1 LLTRASQES
10 PSRVAPPGAR
20 RGHPRY
26 ARVHAF
32 ARPRTPET
40 MSADETADL
49 DALQLVCPITAELFE
64 DPVLLVEDGHTY
76 ERSAVTAWLEKHD
89 TSPMSGAALATKTL
103 APNIRARQQAD
114 TARGSK
120 PPLDGK
126 RHNEVT
132 NLGPARAAANAA
144 ATGASERNA
153 RFVRRPLEIEPAPPP
168 SAPPPPPPAPGKFP
182 LTPPHAEKMSREA
195 AKKARADAEMAEAL
209 MDEERKAAEADAMDP
224 GEAASSKERRLPSK
238 EEHAAK
244 GETKQWQKEAA
255 AKEEHAAKE
264 AAANAAELTRWVRSY
279 DEPNGGP
286 RGMQRP
292 AYDWFDSHDP
302 WEHRWPVHRA
312 AMRGE
317 CDRIRE
323 LTVSTNRFDANAKMT
338 DWYDS
343 EPLGWAASFGQLD
356 AVRALIE
363 CGADPLRPPNAAGN
377 TPLRDAER
385 EGHAHVVRFLKEY
398 AYRKAHGVTSESVI
412 NPGVVFRGAPDA
424 LGDPMESNFGF
435 VMCPV
440 FGHPEFDK
448 GAYHAPLGCCCA
460 VQNRAKVNFQNQP
473 GFYCEPFVEGFKNL
487 LCLPL
492 IVPCYV
498 VTCFYKPCGGLC
510 WWGDAPCTEQRVT
523 PQYARVFPCCLT
535 RGAAVDRRRDARR
548 ETQEMIGHG
557 FSVKNAPSRKFP

>member
-1 LLTRASQES
+1 
-10 PSRVAPPGAR
+10 
-20 RGHPRY
+20 
-26 ARVHAF
+26 
-32 ARPRTPET
+32 

-120 PPLDGK
+120 PPLDAK

-153 RFVRRPLEIEPAPPP
+153 RFVRSEIEPAHPP
-168 SAPPPPPPAPGKFP
+168 SAPPLPPPAPGKLP

-195 AKKARADAEMAEAL
+195 AKKAQADAEMAEAL
-209 MDEERKAAEADAMDP
+209 MDEERKAAEADEMDP
-224 GEAASSKERRLPSK
+224 GKAASSKERRLPS
-238 EEHAAK
+238 
-244 GETKQWQKEAA
+244 
-255 AKEEHAAKE
+255 KEEHAAKE

-279 DEPNGGP
+279 DAPNGGP
-286 RGMQRP
+286 RAMQRP

-363 CGADPLRPPNAAGN
+363 YGADPLRPPNAAGN

-492 IVPCYV
+492 IVPLYV
-498 VTCFYKPCGGLC
+498 ATCFYKPCGGLC

>member
-1 LLTRASQES
+1 MLTRASQES

-114 TARGSK
+114 TARGGK
-120 PPLDGK
+120 PPNDAK

-132 NLGPARAAANAA
+132 NLGPANAA

-168 SAPPPPPPAPGKFP
+168 SAPPPPPPAPGKLP
-182 LTPPHAEKMSREA
+182 LTPPNAEKMSREAAEA
-195 AKKARADAEMAEAL
+195 AKKARADAKTAEAL
-209 MDEERKAAEADAMDP
+209 MDEERKAAEADEMDP

-255 AKEEHAAKE
+255 AKAAELQKE
-264 AAANAAELTRWVRSY
+264 AAAKAAELTRWVRSY
-279 DEPNGGP
+279 DAPNGGP
-286 RGMQRP
+286 RAMQRP
-292 AYDWFDSHDP
+292 AYAWFDSHDP

-317 CDRIRE
+317 CDRIRV
-323 LTVSTNRFDANAKMT
+323 LTVSTNRFDAYAKMT

-385 EGHAHVVRFLKEY
+385 EGHAHVVRFLKEF
-398 AYRKAHGVTSESVI
+398 AFRKA
-412 NPGVVFRGAPDA
+412 NGARA
-424 LGDPMESNFGF
+424 FT
-435 VMCPV
+435 
-440 FGHPEFDK
+440 
-448 GAYHAPLGCCCA
+448 
-460 VQNRAKVNFQNQP
+460 NRAGV
-473 GFYCEPFVEGFKNL
+473 CA
-487 LCLPL
+487 
-492 IVPCYV
+492 
-498 VTCFYKPCGGLC
+498 GG
-510 WWGDAPCTEQRVT
+510 GTRRAPSKESR
-523 PQYARVFPCCLT
+523 RST
-535 RGAAVDRRRDARR
+535 RGFSRAA
-548 ETQEMIGHG
+548 
-557 FSVKNAPSRKFP
+557 

>member
-1 LLTRASQES
+1 
-10 PSRVAPPGAR
+10 
-20 RGHPRY
+20 
-26 ARVHAF
+26 
-32 ARPRTPET
+32 

-114 TARGSK
+114 TARGGK
-120 PPLDGK
+120 PPNDAK

-132 NLGPARAAANAA
+132 NLGPANAA

-168 SAPPPPPPAPGKFP
+168 SAPPPPPPAPGKLP

-195 AKKARADAEMAEAL
+195 AKKAQADAEMAEAL
-209 MDEERKAAEADAMDP
+209 MDEERKAAEADEMDP
-224 GEAASSKERRLPSK
+224 GAAASSKERRLPS
-238 EEHAAK
+238 
-244 GETKQWQKEAA
+244 
-255 AKEEHAAKE
+255 KEEHAAKE

-302 WEHRWPVHRA
+302 WQHRWPVHRA

-398 AYRKAHGVTSESVI
+398 EYRKAHGVTSESVI
-412 NPGVVFRGAPDA
+412 NPGAVFRGAPDA

>member
-1 LLTRASQES
+1 MLTRASQES

-114 TARGSK
+114 TALGGK
-120 PPLDGK
+120 PPNDAK
-126 RHNEVT
+126 RHNEFT
-132 NLGPARAAANAA
+132 NLGPANAA

-168 SAPPPPPPAPGKFP
+168 SAPPPPPPAPGKLP
-182 LTPPHAEKMSREA
+182 LTPPNAEKMSREAAEA
-195 AKKARADAEMAEAL
+195 AKKARADAKTAEAL
-209 MDEERKAAEADAMDP
+209 MDEERKAAEADEMDP

-244 GETKQWQKEAA
+244 GERKQWQKEAA
-255 AKEEHAAKE
+255 AKAAELQKE

-279 DEPNGGP
+279 DAPNGGP
-286 RGMQRP
+286 RAMQRP
-292 AYDWFDSHDP
+292 AYAWFDSHDP

-323 LTVSTNRFDANAKMT
+323 DDGL
-338 DWYDS
+338 
-343 EPLGWAASFGQLD
+343 
-356 AVRALIE
+356 VRQRTARVGGE
-363 CGADPLRPPNAAGN
+363 FRPAG
-377 TPLRDAER
+377 
-385 EGHAHVVRFLKEY
+385 
-398 AYRKAHGVTSESVI
+398 
-412 NPGVVFRGAPDA
+412 RGA
-424 LGDPMESNFGF
+424 
-435 VMCPV
+435 C
-440 FGHPEFDK
+440 FDRVRRRS
-448 GAYHAPLGCCCA
+448 APAAQRRREHAFAGRRARGTRARRSILEGVR
-460 VQNRAKVNFQNQP
+460 VQKSEW
-473 GFYCEPFVEGFKNL
+473 G
-487 LCLPL
+487 
-492 IVPCYV
+492 
-498 VTCFYKPCGGLC
+498 TCFYKPCGGLC

-557 FSVKNAPSRKFP
+557 FSVKNAPEGGKQQQRKAADAAKKSELADFQGATKFMGVKKGYVFKKGPKGIGYYVDSNPPKRGWINTGLASDNFI

>member
-1 LLTRASQES
+1 
-10 PSRVAPPGAR
+10 
-20 RGHPRY
+20 
-26 ARVHAF
+26 
-32 ARPRTPET
+32 
-40 MSADETADL
+40 
-49 DALQLVCPITAELFE
+49 
-64 DPVLLVEDGHTY
+64 
-76 ERSAVTAWLEKHD
+76 
-89 TSPMSGAALATKTL
+89 
-103 APNIRARQQAD
+103 
-114 TARGSK
+114 
-120 PPLDGK
+120 
-126 RHNEVT
+126 
-132 NLGPARAAANAA
+132 
-144 ATGASERNA
+144 
-153 RFVRRPLEIEPAPPP
+153 
-168 SAPPPPPPAPGKFP
+168 
-182 LTPPHAEKMSREA
+182 MSREA

-209 MDEERKAAEADAMDP
+209 MDEERKAAEADEMDP
-224 GEAASSKERRLPSK
+224 GKAASSKERGLPSK

-264 AAANAAELTRWVRSY
+264 AAAKAAELTRWVRSY
-279 DEPNGGP
+279 DAPNGGP

-385 EGHAHVVRFLKEY
+385 EGHAHVVRFLKEFE
-398 AYRKAHGVTSESVI
+398 YRKAHGVTSESVV
-412 NPGVVFRGAPDA
+412 NPGAVFRGAPDA

-492 IVPCYV
+492 IIPFYV
-498 VTCFYKPCGGLC
+498 GTCFYKPCGGLC

-557 FSVKNAPSRKFP
+557 FSVKNAPEGGKQQQRKAAKKSELADFQGATKFMGVKKGYVFKKGPKGIGYYVDSNPPTRGWINTGLTSDNFI